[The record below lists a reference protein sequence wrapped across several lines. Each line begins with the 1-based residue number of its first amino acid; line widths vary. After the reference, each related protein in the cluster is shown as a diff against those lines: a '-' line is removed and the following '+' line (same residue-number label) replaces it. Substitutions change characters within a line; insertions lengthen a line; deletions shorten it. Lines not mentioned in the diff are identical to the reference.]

1 MIEGTTRLPRELDAR
16 YSRIFI
22 GAAWPAVRPGYLVV
36 VGEDRMD
43 RVLGLPVLHVLDE
56 AADERL
62 WHVVERLA
70 AMREYY
76 RPERVL
82 VDGHHVAAMQFA
94 EEYRE
99 RGLRCEH
106 SLLCA
111 MEGPCGYAF
120 PVLARLIEV
129 GRLIVPPASR
139 LAGELLAAPRRE
151 DLATLHLSEYPAIS
165 ALAFAVLGLESSRS
179 DVPAPSRLDTG
190 RERL

>member
-1 MIEGTTRLPRELDAR
+1 MIEGTTRFPWKLDAR

-76 RPERVL
+76 RAERVL

-111 MEGPCGYAF
+111 MEGPCGYAM

-129 GRLIVPPASR
+129 RRLVVPAGSR
-139 LAGELLAAPRRE
+139 LAGELLTAPRRE
-151 DLATLHLSEYPAIS
+151 DPATLRLSDYPALA
-165 ALAFAVLGLESSRS
+165 ALAFAVLGLEASR
-179 DVPAPSRLDTG
+179 DAGRTPGRIETG
-190 RERL
+190 RGRL